1 MTALTIER
9 MGRRGEA
16 MARHDGKPVYVPY
29 ALPGETIRA
38 DIAGERGTLLEVLVP
53 SPERVSPFCKH
64 FGVCGGCLLQHWEKS
79 VYRAWKHS
87 LVETAL
93 KKAGLDAVVAPLIDA
108 GGSGRRRASIHARKS
123 GAGFMSLRS
132 HNLHP
137 VDLCPILVPAL
148 APAFE
153 IARAIEAKM
162 GDCDVAVTASE
173 TGLDV
178 LVKAPRAKDSLVLLP
193 IAQDL
198 ALARLSLN
206 GEVLLERTA
215 PLVAIGKAQVKLP
228 IASFLQATAAGE
240 TALGSLV
247 CDALA
252 GAKSVADLF
261 CGIGP
266 FALRLAEFARVEAV
280 DSDKGGLAALAEAVR
295 RTQGLKPVSTERRDL
310 FREPLTIRELL
321 RFDGVVF
328 DPPRAGAEGQARE
341 LAKSSVKHVVAVSCD
356 VATFARDAAILV
368 AGGYRLGSV
377 TPVDQFLWSPHVEI
391 VGTFDR

>member
-1 MTALTIER
+1 MTSLTIER

-16 MARHDGKPVYVPY
+16 VARHDGKPIYVPY
-29 ALPGETIRA
+29 ALPGETISA
-38 DIAGERGTLLEVLVP
+38 DIAGERGTLNEVLVR
-53 SPERVSPFCKH
+53 SPERVAPFCKH
-64 FGVCGGCLLQHWEKS
+64 FGLCGGCLLQHWEKS
-79 VYRAWKHS
+79 AYRAWKHS

-93 KKAGLDAVVAPLIDA
+93 RQAGLDATVGPMIDA
-108 GGSGRRRASIHARKS
+108 GGNGRRRASIHARKS
-123 GAGFMSLRS
+123 GSGFMALRS
-132 HNLHP
+132 HHLHP
-137 VDLCPILVPAL
+137 IDLCPILVPAL
-148 APAFE
+148 APAFD

-178 LVKAPRAKDSLVLLP
+178 LVKAPRAKDSLILAPV
-193 IAQDL
+193 AQDF

-215 PLVAIGKAQVKLP
+215 PLVTIGKAEVKLP

-240 TALGSLV
+240 AALGDLV

-266 FALRLAEFARVEAV
+266 FALRIAAFARVEAF

-295 RTQGLKPVSTERRDL
+295 RTQGLKPISTERRDL
-310 FREPLTIRELL
+310 LREPLTARELG
-321 RFDGVVF
+321 RFDAVVF
-328 DPPRAGAEGQARE
+328 DPPRAGAEAQAHE
-341 LAKSSVKHVVAVSCD
+341 LAKSSVRRVVAVSCD
-356 VATFARDAAILV
+356 AATFARDAAILV
-368 AGGYRLGSV
+368 AGGYRLATV

-391 VGTFDR
+391 VGVFHR